1 MKIKNVLLGFL
12 AVMMLL
18 VTVAGAMALDDGEIV
33 GSPGDFDEF
42 VAVDNDK
49 ILAENLPEVPFWK
62 KIFGQ
67 SFSFVSIEVDEMN
80 NYACSLDSPHG
91 SFDKPAYKQ
100 IRSGSQC
107 DSGQFIAYR
116 SDGGDI
122 TSGHYLFDNLWL
134 KKSSTDLPE
143 FQNYWVNDKSF
154 DYSYA
159 CYDCQVSVVDDFEP
173 GCLTKDKTDCVKK
186 SDSSCGTWYGY
197 EKVCLQHVQES
208 SNDDSSSSSDPVKI
222 TLNDIRVTND
232 GDLTLN
238 QKYTVSG
245 KAYIDGECDD
255 CVIETGQ
262 GYYGTKQSF
271 SIFSNEEDNNACG
284 DDLTV
289 GIKFDAEDEWIDFKI
304 YDIAT
309 KKGIYEVEIGAY
321 NGCYKDLEDET
332 RKLDS
337 EKYTIEVVEASS
349 DEPEV
354 DDDQSNDVTCY
365 FCMSDELMSGTYDDS
380 CPDGTFEDEIE
391 CGAPSE
397 PDCTNDPDSEACNK
411 ENPVKGEDPPINWSD
426 GGNGEVLPK
435 LSWTEEYFDFENN
448 PKTAYSLVAI
458 GVIVLI
464 LIIAILASTGKKRR

>member
-80 NYACSLDSPHG
+80 NYACSLDSTHG
-91 SFDKPAYKQ
+91 SFDKPAGKQ

-122 TSGHYLFDNLWL
+122 PSGHYLFDNLWL

-222 TLNDIRVTND
+222 TLKDIRVTNG

-262 GYYGTKQSF
+262 GYYGQALALTSSKG
-271 SIFSNEEDNNACG
+271 ACG
-284 DDLTV
+284 DDNTV
-289 GIKFDAEDEWIDFKI
+289 GIKFDAKNEWIEFKL

-309 KKGIYEVEIGAY
+309 KKGKFSVEIGAY
-321 NGCYKDLEDET
+321 NGCYVDLKDDV
-332 RKLDS
+332 RKLDG

-365 FCMSDELMSGTYDDS
+365 FCMSDELMSGTYDNS

-397 PDCTNDPDSEACNK
+397 PDCTNDPDSEACTPGSEGSTPSEN
-411 ENPVKGEDPPINWSD
+411 NPV
-426 GGNGEVLPK
+426 VRLPDTQVPE

>member
-1 MKIKNVLLGFL
+1 MKIKHVLLGFL
-12 AVMMLL
+12 AVMMLF
-18 VTVAGAMALDDGEIV
+18 VTVAGAMALDDGEKV
-33 GSPGDFDEF
+33 GSPGDFDKY

-49 ILAENLPEVPFWK
+49 ILSENLPKVPLWQR
-62 KIFGQ
+62 IFGQ
-67 SFSFVSIEVDEMN
+67 SFSFVSIEVDQMN
-80 NYACSLDSPHG
+80 NYACSLDSTHG
-91 SFDKPAYKQ
+91 SFEKPAGKQ

-122 TSGHYLFDNLWL
+122 PSGHYLFDNLWL
-134 KKSSTDLPE
+134 KKDSTDLPE

-159 CYDCQVSVVDDFEP
+159 CYDCQVSIVDDYEP

-197 EKVCLQHVQES
+197 EKVCLQYVEEGS
-208 SNDDSSSSSDPVKI
+208 STDDSDAPVKI
-222 TLNDIRVTND
+222 TLKDIKVTNG
-232 GDLTLN
+232 GDLTVN

-245 KAYIDGECDD
+245 KAYIDGECDG

-262 GYYGTKQSF
+262 GYYGTKSSAL
-271 SIFSNEEDNNACG
+271 SIFSNEVNQNACG

-289 GIKFDAEDEWIDFKI
+289 GIKFDAKNELIEFKL

-309 KKGIYEVEIGAY
+309 KKGKYSVEIGAY
-321 NGCYKDLEDET
+321 NGCYVDLKDDL

-337 EKYTIEVVEASS
+337 EKFSIEVTEPQIDS
-349 DEPEV
+349 DLDV

-365 FCMSDELMSGTYDDS
+365 FCRGSDLMSGTYDNS
-380 CPDGTFEDEIE
+380 CPDGTSDSEIE

-397 PDCTNDPDSEACNK
+397 PDCTNDPDSEACIPRS
-411 ENPVKGEDPPINWSD
+411 EGSTPSEDNPVVRLHDTQIPE
-426 GGNGEVLPK
+426 
-435 LSWTEEYFDFENN
+435 LSWNEEYFDFENN

-464 LIIAILASTGKKRR
+464 LIIAILASGKKRR